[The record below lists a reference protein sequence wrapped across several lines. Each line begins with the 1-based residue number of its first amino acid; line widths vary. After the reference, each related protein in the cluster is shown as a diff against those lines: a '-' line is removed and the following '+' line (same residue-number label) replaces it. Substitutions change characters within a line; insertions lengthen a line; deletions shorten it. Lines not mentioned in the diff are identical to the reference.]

1 MASEAQHKVF
11 VITMIVVT
19 TTKKK
24 SQTCTPVILMYVT
37 DAPGVSDLFD

>member
-19 TTKKK
+19 KQKK

-37 DAPGVSDLFD
+37 DAPGWSDLFD